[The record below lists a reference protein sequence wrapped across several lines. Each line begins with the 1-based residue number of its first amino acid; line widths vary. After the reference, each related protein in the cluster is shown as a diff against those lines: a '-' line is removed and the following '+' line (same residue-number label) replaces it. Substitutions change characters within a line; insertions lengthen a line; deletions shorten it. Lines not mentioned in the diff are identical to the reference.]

1 MTDITSLH
9 RLHFDPQGAVLA
21 SAREC
26 EAEVFLRWYGNTREQ
41 LAQEYS
47 RYDAHSSF
55 LALADPDGHV
65 LAAARLISPG
75 PAGLKTLDDVSSPPW
90 GVDGRRVAHA
100 ARMDLNST
108 WDVATIGVRRGA
120 PGGGVASALA
130 LYHGLVLVGRANHVS
145 GFVAILDEKVRRL
158 LNAVGLQFHPLPGT
172 ATGPYL
178 GSTASTPVYAAYGP
192 LLDTQRRTA
201 PDAHRLITLGVGLDG
216 VSVPGLEHFALATAR
231 AAGTSTSDA
240 A

>member
-1 MTDITSLH
+1 MTDSTSLH

-47 RYDAHSSF
+47 RYDAHSTF
-55 LALADPDGHV
+55 LALADPDGQV

-75 PAGLKTLDDVSSPPW
+75 PAGLKTLDDISSAPW

-100 ARMDLNST
+100 ARMDLNTT

-120 PGGGVASALA
+120 ARRRGGIRPRALPRTGAGRTGEQRQRIRGHPG
-130 LYHGLVLVGRANHVS
+130 
-145 GFVAILDEKVRRL
+145 
-158 LNAVGLQFHPLPGT
+158 
-172 ATGPYL
+172 
-178 GSTASTPVYAAYGP
+178 
-192 LLDTQRRTA
+192 
-201 PDAHRLITLGVGLDG
+201 
-216 VSVPGLEHFALATAR
+216 
-231 AAGTSTSDA
+231 
-240 A
+240 